1 MTDKGY
7 YAVFP
12 KIQIISQSD
21 DKTKTYVDNL
31 KLMAAHT
38 LYDRYGQKIKLTD
51 KLSKELNVPP
61 PPVGWA
67 ASEKYDGIRCFWD
80 GEKFI
85 SRGSGLGKPKVFTYV
100 PDFFGMAFPPGVAL
114 DGELWIGR
122 GEFQKT
128 SRLSTLKPGKTY
140 TIEQIDDMW
149 KTVKFKVFDIPSEEM
164 PFEDRMQ
171 KLGEVIKI
179 CEMSWRNEYPDIN
192 LYPIEITEHTK
203 IESEDHL
210 NKIYNELTSDGAEG
224 VMIRAPGSPYETK
237 RSKYLLK
244 YKKQQDAECIVLEY
258 IMGDGRLKGL
268 LGSIKG
274 EIIINEKRTG
284 IFTNIGT
291 GFSDLQRQNY
301 LKEDSPE
308 YIPIGS
314 VVSFSYMEMTNDG
327 VPRHPVYRGIRDDI
341 HV

>member
-1 MTDKGY
+1 MNDTPY
-7 YAVFP
+7 FAVFP
-12 KIQIISQSD
+12 DIQVISQSD

-38 LYDRYGQKIKLTD
+38 LYDKHGQKIKLTD

-61 PPVGWA
+61 PPVGWE

-100 PDFFGMAFPPGVAL
+100 PDFFTMAFPPGVAL

-140 TIEQIDDMW
+140 TTEQIDYMW
-149 KTVKFKVFDIPSEEM
+149 TTVTFKVFDIPSEKG

-171 KLGEVIKI
+171 KLSETILI
-179 CEMSWRNEYPDIN
+179 CEKSWREDYPDIN
-192 LYPIEITEHTK
+192 FYPIEITEQIK
-203 IESEDHL
+203 IQSEEHL
-210 NKIYNELTSDGAEG
+210 NKIYNELTSAGAEG
-224 VMIRAPGSPYETK
+224 VMLRAPGSPYETR

-244 YKKQQDAECIVLEY
+244 YKKQEDAECVVLEY
-258 IMGDGRLKGL
+258 VMGDGRLKGL

-274 EIIINEKRTG
+274 EILKDGSRTG
-284 IFTNIGT
+284 IITHVGT
-291 GFSDLQRQNY
+291 GFSDLQRENY
-301 LKEDSPE
+301 IKENSPE

-314 VVSFSYMEMTNDG
+314 IVSFSYMEMTKDG
-327 VPRHPVYRGIRDDI
+327 IPRHPVYRGIRDDL
-341 HV
+341 